1 MRQQTA
7 TDVRRVRTRRW
18 WWWRRRR
25 RRKRG
30 RGAGAL
36 QLGGHTP

>member
-7 TDVRRVRTRRW
+7 TDVRRMRTKRW
-18 WWWRRRR
+18 WRRRRR

-30 RGAGAL
+30 RGAVAL
-36 QLGGHTP
+36 QLGGHTT